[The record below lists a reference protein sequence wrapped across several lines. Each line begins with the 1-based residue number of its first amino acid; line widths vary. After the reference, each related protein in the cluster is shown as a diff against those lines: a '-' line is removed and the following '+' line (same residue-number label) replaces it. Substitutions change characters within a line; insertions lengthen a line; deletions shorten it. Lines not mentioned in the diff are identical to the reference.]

1 VRVKHQVK
9 GNSVKMYDKQGS
21 VLRIE
26 TTTIA
31 GRRSRALQPWSDPDA
46 TLLRIVNRGEFVT
59 TGFRNRD
66 ISELMTPSTSTTTP
80 ELKKRRRAATT
91 RLQVVQ
97 RDTAALFS
105 LVVAQ

>member
-1 VRVKHQVK
+1 
-9 GNSVKMYDKQGS
+9 MYDKQGS

-66 ISELMTPSTSTTTP
+66 ISELMPP
-80 ELKKRRRAATT
+80 ENLKTVT
-91 RLQVVQ
+91 
-97 RDTAALFS
+97 ALFS
-105 LVVAQ
+105 TEQVPP